1 MHLRPATE
9 QDAQAAADLVIA
21 GDLAEVGEADY
32 SLGDLN
38 DEWRELDIAMDTL
51 IVEDDQSTIVG
62 CAHFRGSDLLGQ
74 VEPGRE
80 GEGFGTAILEWAHTR
95 ATERGATSV
104 RQGVGDRGHA
114 ARALLEA
121 HGYTKV
127 RSFWRMVREADARE
141 SADET
146 GLRSVRADDAPALH
160 AITNRAFAGDG
171 SYEPKSEEEWT
182 RREFNGHD
190 VVHDLSRTAP
200 GRGYALVRT
209 WDQDTLYVPL
219 LAVDPDHQGQGLGQR
234 LLKAVFAAADGRT
247 VTLNVASDNPNAVK
261 LYERVGMK
269 QAWRV
274 DDYQKA
280 LPD

>member
-1 MHLRPATE
+1 MRLRPATE

-21 GDLAEVGEADY
+21 GDVAEVGEVDY

-38 DEWRELDIAMDTL
+38 DEWRELDIARDTL

-62 CAHFRGSDLLGQ
+62 CAHFRSSDLLGQ

-80 GEGFGTAILEWAHTR
+80 GEGFGTAILEWAHAR
-95 ATERGATSV
+95 ATARGATFV

-114 ARALLEA
+114 SRALLEA
-121 HGYTKV
+121 HGYAKV
-127 RSFWRMVREADARE
+127 RSFWRMVRETDADE

-146 GLRSVRADDAPALH
+146 GLRAVRADDAPALH

-171 SYEPKSEEEWT
+171 SYAPKSEEEWT

-209 WDQDTLYVPL
+209 WEQDTLYVPL

-234 LLKAVFAAADGRT
+234 LLKAVFAAADGRM

-261 LYERVGMK
+261 LYERVGMR

>member
-1 MHLRPATE
+1 
-9 QDAQAAADLVIA
+9 
-21 GDLAEVGEADY
+21 
-32 SLGDLN
+32 
-38 DEWRELDIAMDTL
+38 
-51 IVEDDQSTIVG
+51 
-62 CAHFRGSDLLGQ
+62 
-74 VEPGRE
+74 
-80 GEGFGTAILEWAHTR
+80 
-95 ATERGATSV
+95 
-104 RQGVGDRGHA
+104 
-114 ARALLEA
+114 
-121 HGYTKV
+121 
-127 RSFWRMVREADARE
+127 MVREADARE

>member
-1 MHLRPATE
+1 MTRGVSFCARS
-9 QDAQAAADLVIA
+9 AAA
-21 GDLAEVGEADY
+21 
-32 SLGDLN
+32 
-38 DEWRELDIAMDTL
+38 
-51 IVEDDQSTIVG
+51 
-62 CAHFRGSDLLGQ
+62 
-74 VEPGRE
+74 
-80 GEGFGTAILEWAHTR
+80 
-95 ATERGATSV
+95 
-104 RQGVGDRGHA
+104 
-114 ARALLEA
+114 AR
-121 HGYTKV
+121 V
-127 RSFWRMVREADARE
+127 PPPR
-141 SADET
+141 
-146 GLRSVRADDAPALH
+146 
-160 AITNRAFAGDG
+160 
-171 SYEPKSEEEWT
+171 SEEEWT

-209 WDQDTLYVPL
+209 WEQDTLYVPL